1 MSGMYPF
8 FGNCAFLNFTI
19 VKIHLNYHFYEIFYS
34 YKLMLHLPIN
44 TQMFYKCIPAKVY
57 TFNLILELF
66 VCLLASMT
74 L

>member
-1 MSGMYPF
+1 
-8 FGNCAFLNFTI
+8 
-19 VKIHLNYHFYEIFYS
+19 
-34 YKLMLHLPIN
+34 MLHLPIN

-57 TFNLILELF
+57 TFSLILELF